1 MVGYNMKRTTS
12 WTGAL
17 DMLPPV
23 KRRTKIIASIGP
35 ACSDDA
41 TMKAMLEAGMDVAR
55 LNLSHGPLETHIERL
70 SQIRRVAEAAGLP
83 IGVMA
88 DLPGPKVRIGQL
100 PEPIDLADDSEILL
114 EPGND
119 ASHAGHLFVDYEGLL
134 TDVQLGDRLAVGD
147 GSIVLQV
154 IGHEPNALRAR
165 VLYGGQTQGRPGLH
179 IPSDR
184 LRLTTPTPEDLRL
197 LDAMVDHDIDIVA
210 LSFVRSAHDV
220 RRIGLEPSPRGPL
233 VVAKIETQ
241 AAIANLDG
249 IINESGA
256 IMVARGDLGTELPI
270 QELPHLQKEIIARCI
285 ALGRPAITATQ
296 MLESMIT
303 NPAPTRA
310 EASDVANAVFDGT
323 SAVMLSAETAIGED
337 PAHVV
342 ATMAAI
348 AQRADEEFDYD
359 GWAHKLRRGQLLE
372 RQGQDS
378 AVTDVMTLATWQAAK
393 EIDAK
398 AILCISRSGFTVR
411 AIARFRPRA
420 PILAFSPED
429 RTIRQ
434 LAMSWGATPI
444 KIDRIDDN
452 VITVHRVLELAKLQG
467 HIRTGDIVA
476 VLGGSSATIG
486 ATDTLRMVRCP

>member
-1 MVGYNMKRTTS
+1 MKRFSSRRFGVGMIT
-12 WTGAL
+12 
-17 DMLPPV
+17 PV
-23 KRRTKIIASIGP
+23 KRRTKIIATIGP
-35 ACSDDA
+35 ACTDEA
-41 TMKAMLEAGMDVAR
+41 TMKAMIEAGMDVAR
-55 LNLSHGPLETHIERL
+55 LNLSHGGLDSAIERL
-70 SQIRRVAEAAGLP
+70 HQLRRISESVGRTL
-83 IGVMA
+83 GVMA
-88 DLPGPKVRIGQL
+88 DLPGPKVRIGVL
-100 PEPIDLADDSEILL
+100 PEPIELVDDSEILL
-114 EPGND
+114 EPGNE
-119 ASHAGHLFVDYEGLL
+119 ASTSGHLWVDYAGLL
-134 TDVQLGDRLAVGD
+134 TDVQMGDKLAVGD

-154 IGHEPNALRAR
+154 VGHEPNALRAR
-165 VLYGGQTQGRPGLH
+165 VLFGGITQGRPGLH

-184 LRLTTPTPEDLRL
+184 LKLSTPTPEDLRL
-197 LDAMVDHDIDIVA
+197 LDAMVEEDIDMIA

-220 RRIGLEPSPRGPL
+220 RRIGLEPAPRGPL
-233 VVAKIETQ
+233 VVAKIETR
-241 AAIANLDG
+241 AAIDNLDG

-256 IMVARGDLGTELPI
+256 VMVARGDLGTECSI
-270 QELPHLQKEIIARCI
+270 QDLPHLQKEIIARCV

-303 NPAPTRA
+303 APSPTRA
-310 EASDVANAVFDGT
+310 EASDVANAVFDGS
-323 SAVMLSAETAIGED
+323 SAVMLSAETAIGHD

-342 ATMAAI
+342 ATMASI
-348 AQRADEEFDYD
+348 ALRADQEFDYD

-372 RQGQDS
+372 PQSEDS

-411 AIARFRPRA
+411 AIARFRPKA
-420 PILAFSPED
+420 PILAFSPEN

-434 LAMSWGATPI
+434 LTMSWGATPI

-452 VITVHRVLELAKLQG
+452 VVTVHRVLEMAKDEG
-467 HIRTGDIVA
+467 HIRAGDIVA